1 MINDQRSMSNLRDR
15 LPRANSLIAF
25 EAAAR
30 CGSHS
35 AAARE
40 LDVTPAAISRQIK
53 RVEDFLGVRVFEP
66 LGRGRA
72 LTSEGR
78 ELADAVAIGLEH
90 VAGVV
95 SKLRGRSSP
104 SSLKIATPLAFASL
118 WLMPRIVT
126 FRQAH
131 PEIELRFMT
140 SDTDLDPRH
149 EGISLAVRYGSG
161 NWPDLSVL
169 PLLHPH
175 VFPVCTAEYL
185 KNCGRI
191 SSIDDLLSQTLLER
205 VGEGSF
211 IVSWTAWLK
220 GAGARPRRAPKFIF
234 FNSYELLIRAAL
246 MGQGVALGVDL
257 LVEDL
262 VRQNHLVCPLADKVL
277 WNEAYYLV
285 SPRGETLTP
294 EMELFSEWLIAEARR
309 SPSSAKG
316 GDWQGRLSELV
327 HESRG

>member
-1 MINDQRSMSNLRDR
+1 MVANLRTR
-15 LPRANSLIAF
+15 LPPGNSLVAF

-30 CGSHS
+30 CGSHA

-40 LDVTPAAISRQIK
+40 LEVTPAAISRQIQ
-53 RVEDFLGVRVFEP
+53 RIEAFLAVQLFEP
-66 LGRGRA
+66 LGRGRT

-78 ELADAVAIGLEH
+78 ELADAVSIGLEH

-95 SKLRGRSSP
+95 TKLRGRSNQ

-118 WLMPRIVT
+118 WLMPRIVG

-131 PEIELRFMT
+131 PDIELRFMT
-140 SDTDLDPRH
+140 SDVDLDPRS
-149 EGISLAVRYGSG
+149 EGISLAVRYGRGDWSG
-161 NWPDLSVL
+161 LSVQ

-185 KNCGRI
+185 KNCGGI
-191 SSIDDLLSQTLLER
+191 ASIDDLLAQTLLER

-211 IVSWTAWLK
+211 VVTWAAWLK
-220 GAGARPRRAPKFIF
+220 GASVRPRRSPRFIF

-246 MGQGVALGVDL
+246 VGEGIALGVDV

-262 VRQNHLVCPLADKVL
+262 LRQKHLVCPLPDKVL
-277 WNEAYYLV
+277 WSEAYYLV
-285 SPRGETLTP
+285 SPRGEPLTR
-294 EMELFSEWLIAEARR
+294 EMELFSAWLLAEARR
-309 SPSSAKG
+309 TPPSAQK
-316 GDWQGRLSELV
+316 R
-327 HESRG
+327 

>member
-1 MINDQRSMSNLRDR
+1 MSSLRGR
-15 LPRANSLIAF
+15 LPPVNSLVAF

-30 CGSHS
+30 CGSHA

-40 LDVTPAAISRQIK
+40 LEVTPAAISRQIK
-53 RVEDFLGVRVFEP
+53 RVEHFLGVRVFEP
-66 LGRGRA
+66 LGRGRT
-72 LTSEGR
+72 LTREGR
-78 ELADAVAIGLEH
+78 ELADAVSIGLEH
-90 VAGVV
+90 VAGIVT
-95 SKLRGRSSP
+95 KLRGRSNQ

-140 SDTDLDPRH
+140 SDTDLDPRT

-161 NWPDLSVL
+161 NWPDLSVQ

-175 VFPVCTAEYL
+175 VVPVCTADYL
-185 KNCGRI
+185 KNCGGI

-211 IVSWTAWLK
+211 VVSWTAWLK
-220 GAGARPRRAPKFIF
+220 GAGARPRRAPKFIL

-246 MGQGVALGVDL
+246 VGQGIALGVDV

-262 VRQNHLVCPLADKVL
+262 LRQNHLVCPLPDKVL

-285 SPRGETLTP
+285 SPRGERLTR
-294 EMELFSEWLIAEARR
+294 EMELFSEWLIAEARG
-309 SPSSAKG
+309 SPSAV
-316 GDWQGRLSELV
+316 QRA
-327 HESRG
+327 